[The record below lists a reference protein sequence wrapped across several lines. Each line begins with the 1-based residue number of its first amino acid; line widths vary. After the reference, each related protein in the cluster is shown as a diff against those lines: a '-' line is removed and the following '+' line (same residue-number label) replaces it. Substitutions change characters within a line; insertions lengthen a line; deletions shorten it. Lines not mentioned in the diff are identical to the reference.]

1 MVERAGTGSDAADE
15 GVVLRPEVHALDESA
30 LVPES
35 NVIRPTPTRFT
46 HELTVDTPFRLD
58 RTPTGSKPDG
68 ILPAG
73 TPVVVT
79 TTHGDRCR
87 VVDGRGLA
95 VDVPRDHVQVIRS

>member
-1 MVERAGTGSDAADE
+1 MVERTGKGDDAADD

-30 LVPES
+30 VVPKS
-35 NVIRPTPTRFT
+35 NVVRPTPTRFT

-58 RTPTGSKPDG
+58 REATGDEPDG

-73 TPVVVT
+73 TPVVVAA
-79 TTHGDRCR
+79 THGDRCR

-95 VDVPRDHVQVIRS
+95 VDVPRDRLRKIRS